1 MDINQKG
8 EKMKYFSK
16 PFETKRMKNE
26 EELRQYFSFRNKND
40 KTELMDPEEIR
51 ILDIPN
57 DAPILHQE
65 TEAHY
70 GVEIPDQVYTD
81 ADSDTG
87 LLFKKGNEV
96 LPIMFTAIPGLAA
109 RSGVYGETLMTRKA
123 SPTREALP
131 MYVRGEIFTSCLH
144 TYKHKVNVLK
154 RDDSIARI
162 ASELYVDLSAE
173 EGYEITKAY
182 LEKTYSGCE
191 FKGAECSAEYL
202 YAMLK
207 PSQVDLSDL
216 EYRLKNRYKASL
228 FVRFSTSDVTN
239 SKMRVMPM
247 IELKKENDSKG
258 AMIPIDGSNPIE
270 IEHIA
275 GNTPDRLEEK
285 LPNMAKLLN
294 AAEDDVERLG
304 NTQIKHVCGC
314 LQHVTRGFTGL
325 SKKSVLGTIRKEL
338 GGSSDHEGTAIDVYM
353 LILDSINLQC
363 ETGNG
368 LLVKDFVQL
377 TERAAGYLGRDFS
390 KFDKSLEETD
400 E

>member
-1 MDINQKG
+1 MKFFNYPLQVKRFVG
-8 EKMKYFSK
+8 EDELKDYF
-16 PFETKRMKNE
+16 E
-26 EELRQYFSFRNKND
+26 FRKQND
-40 KTELMDPEEIR
+40 KTELVNPDEIR
-51 ILDIPN
+51 ILDIPF
-57 DAPILHQE
+57 DAPLLHQE

-96 LPIMFTAIPGLAA
+96 LPVLFTAMPGLAA

-123 SPTREALP
+123 SSTREALP

-162 ASELYVDLSAE
+162 ASELYADLSAE

-207 PSQVDLSDL
+207 PSQADLSDL

-247 IELKKENDSKG
+247 IELKKENDSEG

-285 LPNMAKLLN
+285 LPNMAKLMN

-353 LILDSINLQC
+353 LILDSISLQC

-390 KFDKSLEETD
+390 KFDKSLEDID